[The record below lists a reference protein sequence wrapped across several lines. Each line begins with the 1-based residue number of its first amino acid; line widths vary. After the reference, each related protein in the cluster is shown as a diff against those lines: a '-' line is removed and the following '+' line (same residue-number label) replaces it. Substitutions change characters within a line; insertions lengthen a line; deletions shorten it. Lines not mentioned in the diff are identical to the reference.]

1 MRTILIIGIGAGHPD
16 FLTLQAISA
25 MQRADVVFLPDKGE
39 EKAGLNAVR
48 LQMLE
53 RAVPEGG
60 YRVAPFT
67 VPERR
72 QADTPGY
79 KGSIDDWRA
88 ELMAAYERLFS
99 VDLHDG
105 ETGAFLVWGDPSLYD
120 GTLRIVE
127 DMQAELDLAVEMIP
141 GISAVQALG
150 AAHKILLN
158 RVGEAVTIT
167 TGRRVAA
174 GEADGLS
181 NFVVM
186 LDNHAAWQRFAAE
199 DAEIY
204 WGAYLGTADEILVSG
219 KIAAVQDEIARARKA
234 AHERHG
240 WIMDT
245 YLIRRPER
253 RYPAS
258 ITWA

>member
-1 MRTILIIGIGAGHPD
+1 MRTILIVGIGAGNPE

-25 MQRADVVFLPDKGE
+25 MRRADVVFLPDKGE
-39 EKAGLNAVR
+39 EKAGLNAIR
-48 LQMLE
+48 MDLLE

-60 YRVAPFT
+60 YRLAPFA

-72 QADTPGY
+72 QADTPAY
-79 KGSIDDWRA
+79 KESIADWRA
-88 ELMAAYERLFS
+88 GLMAAYRRLFS
-99 VDLHDG
+99 EDLPDG
-105 ETGAFLVWGDPSLYD
+105 ETGAFLVWGDPALYD

-127 DMQAELDLAVEMIP
+127 ELRAELDLAVEMIP
-141 GISAVQALG
+141 GISAVQALA

-158 RVGEAVTIT
+158 RVGEAVTVT

-186 LDNHAAWQRFAAE
+186 LDNHAGWQRFAAE
-199 DAEIY
+199 DADIY
-204 WGAYLGTADEILVSG
+204 WGAYLGTADQILVGG
-219 KIAAVQDEIARARKA
+219 KISEVADEIMRLRQA
-234 AHERHG
+234 AQARHG

-253 RYPAS
+253 R
-258 ITWA
+258 

>member
-16 FLTLQAISA
+16 FLTLQAVAA

-48 LQMLE
+48 LQLLE

-60 YRVAPFT
+60 YRLAQFT

-79 KGSIDDWRA
+79 KGSIEDWRA
-88 ELMAAYERLFS
+88 GLMAAYQPLFS

-105 ETGAFLVWGDPSLYD
+105 ETGAFLVWGDPALYD

-127 DMQAELDLAVEMIP
+127 DMRAEIDLQIEMIP
-141 GISAVQALG
+141 GISAVQALA

-158 RVGEAVTIT
+158 RVGEAVTVT

-219 KIAAVQDEIARARKA
+219 KIAAVQDEIGRGRQA
-234 AHERHG
+234 AKERHG

-245 YLIRRPER
+245 YLIRRPEPR
-253 RYPAS
+253 
-258 ITWA
+258 